1 MAFSFEIQEW
11 MKPFLENPMLIVMW
25 AAFGMPL
32 FILAFMFVIRWLLAM
47 FHTEFRKKVM
57 NILGATLVFT
67 WLAGFVMTMIM
78 FFSEIHPVKLILCW
92 FSLLITTLVFCVIE
106 QRSVLKWIDSQT
118 EVPLIKKKKKS

>member
-1 MAFSFEIQEW
+1 MAFSFEIPGW
-11 MKPFLENPMLIVMW
+11 MELFLDKPELTILW

-67 WLAGFVMTMIM
+67 WLAGFILIMIM

-92 FSLLITTLVFCVIE
+92 FSLLITTLVFCIIE
-106 QRSVLKWIDSQT
+106 QRPILKWIDSQT
-118 EVPLIKKKKKS
+118 EIPLVKKKKKS